1 MTAETIEK
9 VSVYL
14 DEREIL
20 VPVGEHSTDHLHAL
34 LVVGEDQVLV
44 LLKDGRE
51 LFLDEIETIE
61 IIGGERFGKRHR
73 HHHLIKAK
81 VNRVEVEFAHA
92 KVTGLAV
99 KEHAIKK
106 GVAIKTDFPLF
117 KNEDGGRKEPVA
129 DGQTVRLLRHPE
141 TSFTCVAP
149 DDNS

>member
-1 MTAETIEK
+1 MTGTTIEK
-9 VSVYL
+9 VTVIL
-14 DEREIL
+14 TEREIA
-20 VPVGEHSTDHLHAL
+20 VPAGKHTTDHLHAL
-34 LVVGEDQVLV
+34 LLVEEDQVLV
-44 LLKDGRE
+44 QLKDGCE
-51 LFLDEIETIE
+51 MFLDEIETIE
-61 IIGGERFGKRHR
+61 IIGGERFDKRHR

-81 VNRVEVEFAHA
+81 VNRVEIEFTHA

-117 KNEDGGRKEPVA
+117 ENEAGGKKEPVA
-129 DGQTVRLLRHPE
+129 DSQTVRLHRHLQ